1 MIFLYALLIGSHDSY
16 HWNLTCPDFEQVRI
30 SVMLDE
36 NISMKDKYNVLN
48 YLKSKT
54 VEDCSNQT
62 FS

>member
-1 MIFLYALLIGSHDSY
+1 MIFLYALLIGSHDAY
-16 HWNLTCPDFEQVRI
+16 QWNLTCPDFEQVSI

>member
-1 MIFLYALLIGSHDSY
+1 MIFLYALLIGSHDAY